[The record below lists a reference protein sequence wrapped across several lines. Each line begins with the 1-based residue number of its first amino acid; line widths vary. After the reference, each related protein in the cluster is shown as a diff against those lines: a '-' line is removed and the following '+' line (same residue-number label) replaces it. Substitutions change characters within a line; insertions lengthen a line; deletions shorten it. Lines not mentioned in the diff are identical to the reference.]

1 MKQYEVL
8 QYGYSQLLRLLE
20 RRGKEENLFSLADE
34 NPPVVSDKNEVI
46 VASDICDLCQLQSDK
61 TGQRIA
67 VDEALFD
74 LPTIVVY
81 TVGIHI
87 YARSYA
93 RALQAAGSII
103 AFLKDTTVIPLEAYN
118 WHGNTSQNLFIEPC
132 VRNINT
138 NIQTNALPII
148 HLLYKIE
155 SGINSER
162 GMPFKRVEER
172 DIRSK
177 KMKST

>member
-20 RRGKEENLFSLADE
+20 KRGKEENLFSLADE

-118 WHGNTSQNLFIEPC
+118 
-132 VRNINT
+132 
-138 NIQTNALPII
+138 
-148 HLLYKIE
+148 
-155 SGINSER
+155 
-162 GMPFKRVEER
+162 
-172 DIRSK
+172 
-177 KMKST
+177 